1 MASGGFQSPPSFET
15 LLRKLETSAWRLA
28 VLPLLEHARREKRY
42 LHWNDVRHRPAPEG
56 ATPEQWWL
64 ALKMARQSQEL
75 PLRDGHGRPF
85 GFCQPPELLEA
96 LHRIDLKAG
105 GRVGGAEAVIN
116 HQMRDRHLITSLQ
129 EEAIASSQLEGAA
142 TTRDVARNLIRS
154 GRPPRNPGE
163 QMILNN
169 FQTMDWLQNLQDTTL
184 TPELVLSL
192 HRRITQDTL
201 ETEDAAGRLRRSD
214 ENVRVE
220 NMHGEVVHDPP
231 PAEQLQQRLADLCD
245 FANGDTPA
253 AFLHP
258 VIRAITLHF
267 WLAYDHPFVDGNGR
281 TARALFYWAMLRHNY
296 WLFSFISI
304 STILRQAPGQYARA
318 FIATETDDNDL
329 TYFLLAQ
336 LKVIAQA
343 LDLLDS
349 TIKRKNQEMK
359 SFEQQLADS
368 DLFNHRQL
376 ALLLHAM
383 KHPGFRYS
391 IRSHGTSHKV
401 SYQTARTDLLTLANH
416 GLLEQRKRGRQFLF
430 QAPADLGRRLQQLGG
445 EWRQARGWVAAED

>member
-1 MASGGFQSPPSFET
+1 MASGRFQSPPSFET

-56 ATPEQWWL
+56 ATQEQWWF
-64 ALKMARQSQEL
+64 ALKMARQTQEL
-75 PLRDGHGRPF
+75 PLRDGHGQPF
-85 GFCQPPELLEA
+85 RFCQPPVLLEA
-96 LHRIDLKAG
+96 LHRIDMKSG
-105 GRVGGAEAVIN
+105 GQFGGPEAVIN
-116 HQMRDRHLITSLQ
+116 HQMRDRYLITSLQ
-129 EEAIASSQLEGAA
+129 EEAITSSQLEGAA
-142 TTRDVARNLIRS
+142 TTRDVAKNLIRS
-154 GRPPRNPGE
+154 GRPPRDRSE

-169 FQTMDWLQNLQDTTL
+169 FQTMGWLQNLQDTTL

-201 ETEDAAGRLRRSD
+201 DPGDAAGRLRRSD
-214 ENVRVE
+214 EDVVVGDLY
-220 NMHGEVVHDPP
+220 GEIVHDPP
-231 PAEQLQQRLADLCD
+231 PAEQLKQRLADLCS

-253 AFLHP
+253 AFIHP

-281 TARALFYWAMLRHNY
+281 TARALFYWAMLRHDY

-304 STILRQAPGQYARA
+304 STILRKARGQYDRG
-318 FIATETDDNDL
+318 FKDTETDNNDL

-336 LKVIAQA
+336 LKVIGQA
-343 LDLLDS
+343 LDLLES

-368 DLFNHRQL
+368 NLFNHRQL
-376 ALLLHAM
+376 ALLVHAI
-383 KHPGFRYS
+383 KHPNFRYS

-401 SYQTARTDLLTLANH
+401 SYQTARTDLLTLANQ

-430 QAPADLGRRLQQLGG
+430 QAPADLGQRLQQLRG
-445 EWRQARGWVAAED
+445 E

>member
-1 MASGGFQSPPSFET
+1 MASGRFQSPPSFET
-15 LLRKLETSAWRLA
+15 LLRKLETSEWRLA

-42 LHWNDVRHRPAPEG
+42 LHWDDVRHRPAPEG
-56 ATPEQWWL
+56 ATQEQWWF
-64 ALKMARQSQEL
+64 ALKMARQTQEL
-75 PLRDGHGRPF
+75 PLRDGHGQPF
-85 GFCQPPELLEA
+85 GFCQPPLLLEA

-105 GRVGGAEAVIN
+105 GRVGGAEVVIN
-116 HQMRDRHLITSLQ
+116 HQMRDRYLISSLQ
-129 EEAIASSQLEGAA
+129 EEAITSSQLEGAA
-142 TTRDVARNLIRS
+142 TTRDVAKNLIRS
-154 GRPPRNPGE
+154 GRPPRDRGE

-169 FQTMDWLQNLQDTTL
+169 FQTMSWLQDLKTTAL

-192 HRRITQDTL
+192 HRRITQDAL
-201 ETEDAAGRLRRSD
+201 DTEDAAGRLRRSD
-214 ENVRVE
+214 EDVVVE
-220 NMHGEVVHDPP
+220 NMYGEVAHVPP
-231 PAEQLQQRLADLCD
+231 PAKQLKQRLADLCA

-253 AFLHP
+253 AFIHP

-281 TARALFYWAMLRHNY
+281 TARALFYWAMLRHDY

-304 STILRQAPGQYARA
+304 STILRKARGQYDRG
-318 FIATETDDNDL
+318 FKATETDDNDL

-336 LKVIAQA
+336 LKVIGQA
-343 LDLLDS
+343 LDLLES

-376 ALLLHAM
+376 ALLLHGI

-391 IRSHGTSHKV
+391 IRSHKTSHKV
-401 SYQTARTDLLTLANH
+401 SYQTARTDLLTLANQ

-430 QAPADLGRRLQQLGG
+430 QAPADLGKRLKQLGG
-445 EWRQARGWVAAED
+445 

>member
-1 MASGGFQSPPSFET
+1 MTSGGFQSPPPFET
-15 LLRKLETSAWRLA
+15 LLRKLETSEWRLV
-28 VLPLLEHARREKRY
+28 VLPLLKHAKREKRY
-42 LHWNDVRHRPAPEG
+42 LHWNDVRHRSAPEG
-56 ATPEQWWL
+56 ATQEQWWF
-64 ALKMARQSQEL
+64 ALKMARQTQEL
-75 PLRDGHGRPF
+75 PLRDSHGQPF
-85 GFCQPPELLEA
+85 RFCQPPVLLEA
-96 LHRIDLKAG
+96 LHRVDMKAG

-116 HQMRDRHLITSLQ
+116 HQMRDRHLISSLQ

-169 FQTMDWLQNLQDTTL
+169 FQTMGWLQDLKTTAL

-192 HRRITQDTL
+192 HRRITQNTL
-201 ETEDAAGRLRRSD
+201 DPGDAAGRLRRSG

-220 NMHGEVVHDPP
+220 NTYGEVVHDPP
-231 PAEQLQQRLADLCD
+231 PAEQLRQRLADLCA
-245 FANGDTPA
+245 FANSDTPA
-253 AFLHP
+253 AFIHP
-258 VIRAITLHF
+258 VIRAVTLHF

-281 TARALFYWAMLRHNY
+281 TARALFYWAMLRHHY
-296 WLFSFISI
+296 GLFSFISI
-304 STILRQAPGQYARA
+304 STILRKAPGQYACG
-318 FIATETDDNDL
+318 FKATETDDNDL

-336 LKVIAQA
+336 LKVIGQA
-343 LDLLDS
+343 LDLLES

-376 ALLLHAM
+376 ALLLHGM

-401 SYQTARTDLLTLANH
+401 SYQTARTNLLALANY

-430 QAPADLGRRLQQLGG
+430 QAPADLGRRLRQLGG
-445 EWRQARGWVAAED
+445 